1 MCTETFRRLPEEKKN
16 RFLDAAWEEFTRTSF
31 EKASINKIV
40 ANARVPR
47 GSFYQYFAD
56 KEDLFFYLLGNMM
69 KYLMAEYN
77 KMLIA
82 EQGDIFRT
90 QVQCFDRVMIRKETD
105 PVFARGMEILQQN
118 PRFMAQAIV
127 EGQVCHHLW
136 DSVREYVDLA
146 ALRNRNELL
155 ARETFVLSLIA
166 LVQGMTDAISHPEQT
181 EECRQALLLRLDI
194 LKCGSLEQTG
204 RTEGSR
210 RVP

>member
-1 MCTETFRRLPEEKKN
+1 MCTETFRRLPEEKKK

-31 EKASINKIV
+31 EKASINKIIV
-40 ANARVPR
+40 KARVPR

-77 KMLIA
+77 KILIG

-90 QVQCFDRVMIRKETD
+90 QIQCFDKVMIHKETD

-127 EGQVCHHLW
+127 EGQVCHRLW
-136 DSVREYVDLA
+136 DSVGEHVDLA
-146 ALRNRNELL
+146 VFRKKDELL
-155 ARETFVLSLIA
+155 AREAFVLSLIA
-166 LVQGMTDAISHPEQT
+166 LVQGMTDAMSHPEQIG
-181 EECRQALLLRLDI
+181 ECRQALLLRLDI
-194 LKCGSLEQTG
+194 LKCGSLEQTC
-204 RTEGSR
+204 RTEG
-210 RVP
+210 